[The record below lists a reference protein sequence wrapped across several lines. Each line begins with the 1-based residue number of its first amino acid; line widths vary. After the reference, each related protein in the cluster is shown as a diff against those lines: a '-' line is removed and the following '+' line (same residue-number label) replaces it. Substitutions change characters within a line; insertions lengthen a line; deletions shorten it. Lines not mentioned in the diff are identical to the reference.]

1 MNNNKTFNDFL
12 VYRWNSFY
20 KPIAVVIL
28 FVALLAVVITGF
40 VMGASQLWDLVMSL
54 DKEILKTVL
63 PVASLSIIVVLVE
76 YTAYKDFMKSSFIP
90 EFKDLADENSDK

>member
-1 MNNNKTFNDFL
+1 MNDNKTFNDFL

-20 KPIAVVIL
+20 KPITVVIL

-76 YTAYKDFMKSSFIP
+76 YTAYKNFMKSSFIP